1 MSRVIATLNTQH
13 STLNTHTQAEEAV
26 KQLEQAGFDRKLLS
40 IVGKGCHTEENVVG
54 FYIAGDRMLY

>member
-1 MSRVIATLNTQH
+1 MSRVIATFNTR
-13 STLNTHTQAEEAV
+13 TQAEEAV
-26 KQLEQAGFDRKLLS
+26 KQLEQAGFDMKLLS